1 MKRRKPRWWKLIVL
15 LTVAGLVV
23 WVAWSDYSQH
33 GELQPGRAIDAK
45 YLVVQ
50 AFVGKNLDALMA
62 YYSATNKERNAPT
75 KTEPPAHPPRTPP
88 VVKSAATPTLTI
100 LTATPA
106 PTPTLT
112 ILTATPAPTPTSPA
126 PTAPAPPTKGLS
138 TAEGLLEIS
147 RLTHDLINEERHN
160 SGLSPL
166 EYDDKLAAIARKHS
180 EDMAQKEYFAHDN
193 QRGESFSARYRQ
205 DGYNCANK
213 QGLVIH
219 KGAENIFQGWEFGRT
234 TYRNGRI
241 IYREWFTAQ
250 QIAEQAVSG
259 WISSPGHRANILTPF
274 FDREGIGVAA
284 DSVGKLLITQNFC

>member
-1 MKRRKPRWWKLIVL
+1 MKRRKPRWGKLIL
-15 LTVAGLVV
+15 LLAAAGLVV

-33 GELQPGRAIDAK
+33 GKLQPGRAIDAK

-50 AFVGKNLDALMA
+50 AFVGKHLDALMA
-62 YYSATNKERNAPT
+62 YYSAENKERNAPT
-75 KTEPPAHPPRTPP
+75 EGEAPAYPPRTLP
-88 VVKSAATPTLTI
+88 VVKSAATPIPTI
-100 LTATPA
+100 LTAAPA
-106 PTPTLT
+106 PIP
-112 ILTATPAPTPTSPA
+112 TATV
-126 PTAPAPPTKGLS
+126 PPTKGLS
-138 TAEGLLEIS
+138 TAEGLLEVS
-147 RLTHDLINEERHN
+147 RLTHDLIDEERHN
-160 SGLSPL
+160 SGLAPL
-166 EYDDKLAAIARKHS
+166 EYDDELAAIARKHS
-180 EDMAQKEYFAHDN
+180 EDMAQKGYFAHDN

-259 WISSPGHRANILTPF
+259 WMSSRGHRANILTAI

-284 DSVGKLLITQNFC
+284 NSAGNLLITQNFC